1 MLATDWHINMIQNK
15 LILTTFTEWGK
26 KLKLSAYESKQ
37 VAKKERIIA
46 SVKKKTHKGS
56 DEEVREKT
64 EVISI

>member
-1 MLATDWHINMIQNK
+1 MK
-15 LILTTFTEWGK
+15 RSGR